1 MQDGKG
7 VTLAGLDPTTTTN
20 SRDRAKQQAPG
31 CDRKES
37 KMDDNVIVVQF
48 DEPSKAYQAL
58 SELNRVGREGK
69 VDVKSAVLLERG
81 KDGTVQTP
89 EGADNAAGFYLA
101 SGGLLGMLVGALGGP
116 VGMLLG
122 GSIGAMAGSI
132 GEFDRA
138 DDQDVALQAIGERI
152 QPGSP
157 ALVAEVTEP
166 AEEVIDK
173 TMAALGGK
181 VTRRPASDV
190 YAEVVAA
197 EDADFQQGVDALKAR
212 IHEHH
217 ADNKKKWGAFKEK
230 VESKVK

>member
-1 MQDGKG
+1 
-7 VTLAGLDPTTTTN
+7 
-20 SRDRAKQQAPG
+20 
-31 CDRKES
+31 
-37 KMDDNVIVVQF
+37 MDDNVMVVQF

-89 EGADNAAGFYLA
+89 EGSDNAAGFYLA

-116 VGMLLG
+116 IGMLLG

-132 GEFDRA
+132 GELDRA
-138 DDQDVALQAIGERI
+138 DDQDVALQSIGERI

-166 AEEVIDK
+166 AEEVIDGA
-173 TMAALGGK
+173 MAALGGK

-197 EDADFQQGVDALKAR
+197 EDADFQEGVDALKAR
-212 IHEHH
+212 IHEHR
-217 ADNKKKWGAFKEK
+217 ADRKEKWESFKEK
-230 VESKVK
+230 VESRVK

>member
-1 MQDGKG
+1 MGG
-7 VTLAGLDPTTTTN
+7 A
-20 SRDRAKQQAPG
+20 G

-37 KMDDNVIVVQF
+37 KMDDNVIVAQF

-69 VDVKSAVLLERG
+69 IDVKSAVLLERS

-89 EGADNAAGFYLA
+89 EGSDNAAGFYLA
-101 SGGLLGMLVGALGGP
+101 SGGLMGMLVGALGGP

-122 GSIGAMAGSI
+122 GSIGAMGGSV
-132 GEFDRA
+132 GELARA

-166 AEEVIDK
+166 AEEVIDGV
-173 TMAALGGK
+173 MGALGGK

-190 YAEVVAA
+190 YADVVSA
-197 EDADFQQGVDALKAR
+197 ENASFQEGVDALKAR

-217 ADNKKKWGAFKEK
+217 ADNKKKWEAFKEK
-230 VESKVK
+230 AESKVR

>member
-1 MQDGKG
+1 
-7 VTLAGLDPTTTTN
+7 VTLVGLDPAKTTN
-20 SRDRAKQQAPG
+20 SRYPDKDAPG

-37 KMDDNVIVVQF
+37 EMDDNVIVVQF

-58 SELNRVGREGK
+58 SELNRLGSEGK
-69 VDVKSAVLLERG
+69 VDVKSAVLLERS

-89 EGADNAAGFYLA
+89 EGADNAAGYYLA
-101 SGGLLGMLVGALGGP
+101 SGGLIGLLVGALGGP

-132 GEFDRA
+132 GELDRA
-138 DDQDVALQAIGERI
+138 DDQDVALQTIGERI

-166 AEEVIDK
+166 AEEVIDGA
-173 TMAALGGK
+173 MATLGGK

-190 YAEVVAA
+190 YAEVVAT
-197 EDADFQQGVDALKAR
+197 EDADFQKGVDALKAR
-212 IHEHH
+212 IHEHR
-217 ADNKKKWGAFKEK
+217 ADNKKKWETFKEK
-230 VESKVK
+230 VDSKVR

>member
-1 MQDGKG
+1 
-7 VTLAGLDPTTTTN
+7 
-20 SRDRAKQQAPG
+20 
-31 CDRKES
+31 
-37 KMDDNVIVVQF
+37 MDDNVVVVEF

-58 SELNRVGREGK
+58 SELNRVRQEGR

-81 KDGTVQTP
+81 KDGTVRMP
-89 EGADNAAGFYLA
+89 EGSDNAAGFYLV
-101 SGGLLGMLVGALGGP
+101 SGGLIGMLVGALAGP
-116 VGMLLG
+116 VGLLLG
-122 GSIGAMAGSI
+122 GSLGVMGGSV
-132 GEFDRA
+132 GELARV

-197 EDADFQQGVDALKAR
+197 EDADFQEGVDALKAR
-212 IHEHH
+212 IHEHR
-217 ADNKKKWGAFKEK
+217 ADRKEKWEAFKTEVK
-230 VESKVK
+230 SKVK

>member
-1 MQDGKG
+1 
-7 VTLAGLDPTTTTN
+7 
-20 SRDRAKQQAPG
+20 
-31 CDRKES
+31 
-37 KMDDNVIVVQF
+37 MDDNVIVVQF

-58 SELNRVGREGK
+58 SELNRISSEGR

-89 EGADNAAGFYLA
+89 EGADNAAGYYLA
-101 SGGLLGMLVGALGGP
+101 SGGLIGLLVGALGGP

-132 GEFDRA
+132 GELDRA
-138 DDQDVALQAIGERI
+138 DDQDVALQTIGERI

-173 TMAALGGK
+173 GMATLGGK

-190 YAEVVAA
+190 YAEVVAT
-197 EDADFQQGVDALKAR
+197 EDADFQKGVDDLKAR
-212 IHEHH
+212 IHEHR
-217 ADNKKKWGAFKEK
+217 ADNKKNWETFKEK
-230 VESKVK
+230 VESKVR